1 MNSTTQ
7 KSLFY
12 FAKSLEISCY
22 KCSNFRMRYI
32 LNNYD
37 VNAIKIDEIES
48 KIEAVIDSFVHWIG
62 SLDRKRSRRDDG
74 TLYVGDMGI
83 VFLILTVPKLF
94 NNQKCLVR
102 VSKIIQFLMNPS
114 TVEVQPQKIIKF

>member
-1 MNSTTQ
+1 
-7 KSLFY
+7 
-12 FAKSLEISCY
+12 
-22 KCSNFRMRYI
+22 MRYFVI
-32 LNNYD
+32 NYD